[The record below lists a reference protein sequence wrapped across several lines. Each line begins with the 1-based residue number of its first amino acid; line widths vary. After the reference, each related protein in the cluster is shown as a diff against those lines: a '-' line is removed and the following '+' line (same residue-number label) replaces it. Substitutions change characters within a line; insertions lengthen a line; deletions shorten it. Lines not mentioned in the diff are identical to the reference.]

1 MFVVQEHFDTVMGKG
16 LFYWGPMDAF
26 FTSICHLSKTFLRIV
41 PDPSVLRA
49 YAGCCRAVGAGGDP
63 AWSVGHRLE
72 GLYRN
77 RDCLSRVG
85 FLLPRS
91 STSQQVKAR
100 RLSICLHSGK
110 GPQYLC

>member
-1 MFVVQEHFDTVMGKG
+1 MVMGKG

-26 FTSICHLSKTFLRIV
+26 FTSICHLLKTFLRIA

-63 AWSVGHRLE
+63 VWGVGHRLE
-72 GLYRN
+72 GLCRN
-77 RDCLSRVG
+77 CDCLIACGLS
-85 FLLPRS
+85 PPHS